1 MNCIYV
7 NDIRVGYSARPL
19 GDFVIAIAWI
29 GKRVALGSSAN
40 RLAARCKKGKHGTA
54 RHSASNRPG
63 PAT

>member
-7 NDIRVGYSARPL
+7 NDIRVGYSPSARV
-19 GDFVIAIAWI
+19 FVIAIAWI